1 VQSSEGVISQE
12 LDETTPLINSEP
24 GQVTRFPGPAG
35 KKVEFHLEWSDSEA
49 KTFES
54 STGTLTKD
62 EEGQSIVTNFQD
74 HSIRHWLER
83 RFYLIMSVS
92 LFLIGTFWFWIIQQ
106 ESLINSMYFIVIM
119 FTTVGYGLDDNLD
132 TDSDYLFLS
141 IYAIACVGLLGSA
154 VSSALSDFLNNK
166 TKERKFLNQD
176 LTTTHVDLNPP
187 TLWDDLIASDT
198 TWVLLWLFWG
208 FAGALVIGYIEGW
221 TSLQSIYF
229 AIISGTTIGFGDIE
243 PDSYIGRALTI
254 IYLPILILLTAY
266 LLARLYA
273 QTVEHFLGDLQFQDL
288 QDTMGDM
295 LHSSMSKDQFIS
307 QLMLLDIDDDG
318 ELTRNEFIVQMLINE
333 YDVPLKYIRALHEHF
348 DTLDADGSGFISQR
362 DITNEIYDHRIH
374 REDPLNT
381 SEGVE
386 TSVDLSD
393 ILGEIDSFLEQFG
406 SEELLSDDKKDVQDR
421 ITTTCDNCNSYD
433 CKPNGQI

>member
-1 VQSSEGVISQE
+1 MVQNWEGSRSQTSM
-12 LDETTPLINSEP
+12 DETTPLMSSEP
-24 GQVTRFPGPAG
+24 GQDNRLPG
-35 KKVEFHLEWSDSEA
+35 KRVEFCPVFELSAPESG
-49 KTFES
+49 TFEPS
-54 STGTLTKD
+54 SAELTGD
-62 EEGQSIVTNFQD
+62 EGEGTVDILQD

-92 LFLIGTFWFWIIQQ
+92 LFLIGTLWFWIIQG

-154 VSSALSDFLNNK
+154 VSSCVSDFLDGK
-166 TKERKFLNQD
+166 TKETKFLNQD
-176 LTTTHVDLNPP
+176 LTATRVDLTPP
-187 TLWDDLIASDT
+187 TLWDDVIESDT
-198 TWVLLWLFWG
+198 TWVVLWLFWG
-208 FAGALVIGYIEGW
+208 FAGALLIGSIEGW

-229 AIISGTTIGFGDIE
+229 AVISGTTIGFGDIE
-243 PDSYIGRALTI
+243 PDSYTGRALTI

-273 QTVEHFLGDLQFQDL
+273 QTVEAFLGDLQFQNL

-295 LHSSMSKDQFIS
+295 LHSSMGKDQFIS
-307 QLMLLDIDDDG
+307 QLILLDIDDDG

-333 YDVPLKYIRALHEHF
+333 YDVPLKYIKAWHEHF
-348 DTLDADGSGFISQR
+348 DALDADRSGFISQK
-362 DITNEIYDHRIH
+362 DISNEIDEHNFQK
-374 REDPLNT
+374 EDPMTT

-393 ILGEIDSFLEQFG
+393 IFGEIDSFLEQFG
-406 SEELLSDDKKDVQDR
+406 SDDLLSDDKKEKQER
-421 ITTTCDNCNSYD
+421 ITATCDNCNIYGSNR
-433 CKPNGQI
+433 NGQI